1 MARGLPWQ
9 WVTVGRL
16 ELAEQLAGRF
26 GVEIKETYW
35 IPGGPYGLVSIFEA
49 PEGKS
54 RPVFGF
60 ALESQ
65 GNLRLTYADAYGH
78 EEMREVIATGG
89 WVRHGR

>member
-9 WVTVGRL
+9 RVTVGRL
-16 ELAEQLAGRF
+16 ELAEKLAGRF

-35 IPGGPYGLVSIFEA
+35 IPGPYDLVSIFEA
-49 PEGKS
+49 SEGKS
-54 RPVFGF
+54 RSAFCF

-89 WVRHGR
+89 WVRHGS